1 MLVTLDEVK
10 AYVKFE
16 VTDEDLEDPEIA
28 REVEILSQAICT
40 YLCCR
45 AF

>member
-16 VTDEDLEDPEIA
+16 VTDEDLEDPGNCE
-28 REVEILSQAICT
+28 RS
-40 YLCCR
+40 
-45 AF
+45 